1 MRPLSVIFTHFSKQR
16 GMTSAMLRPSVF
28 NIPLR
33 RFASVTQKVPSLG
46 DSISEGT
53 IQEYLKQVGDYVAAD
68 EPIAMVETDKVTVEI
83 RAKNAGV
90 ITKLYVDEGETILVD
105 GEFCDVDTEGKA
117 PAGGAAAPPPPAAEP
132 AKAATPPPK
141 AEAAPASPAPPAPSA
156 PTPAPKPAAA
166 SKSAPPS
173 GTVSGGRGENRVKM
187 SRMRMRIAERLKD
200 AQNTNAMLT
209 TFNEVDMSYF
219 MDLRKKYGDAF
230 LKKHGV
236 KLGFMS
242 AFVKGSVAALRQQ
255 PAVNAVIEGNE
266 IIYRDYVDI
275 SVAVATP
282 SGLVVPVLRNCEEM
296 SYADVEKGLIDL
308 SIKARDG
315 KIQLEDMTGGT
326 FTISN
331 GGVYGSMMGTPI
343 INPPQSAILGMHGIK
358 NRPVCVGDKILARP
372 MMYLALTYDHRLI
385 DGREAVLFLRK
396 VKEAV
401 EEPQTVLFDL

>member
-1 MRPLSVIFTHFSKQR
+1 MRPLSVIFSHFSKQR

-28 NIPLR
+28 SMPLR
-33 RFASVTQKVPSLG
+33 SFASVTQKVPSLG

-53 IQEYLKQVGDYVAAD
+53 IQEYLKKVGEYVAAD

-117 PAGGAAAPPPPAAEP
+117 PAGGAAASPPPAAEP
-132 AKAATPPPK
+132 AKAATPPPPPK
-141 AEAAPASPAPPAPSA
+141 AEAAPTPAAPAKPAPAA
-156 PTPAPKPAAA
+156 PTPAPKPA
-166 SKSAPPS
+166 SKSPTPS
-173 GTVSGGRGENRVKM
+173 PSVAGGRGENRVKM

-242 AFVKGSVAALRQQ
+242 AFVKGSVAALREQ

-282 SGLVVPVLRNCEEM
+282 NGLVVPVLRNCEQM

-315 KIQLEDMTGGT
+315 KI
-326 FTISN
+326 
-331 GGVYGSMMGTPI
+331 
-343 INPPQSAILGMHGIK
+343 
-358 NRPVCVGDKILARP
+358 
-372 MMYLALTYDHRLI
+372 
-385 DGREAVLFLRK
+385 
-396 VKEAV
+396 
-401 EEPQTVLFDL
+401 